1 MLSAGL
7 MLAACGGSAPAGPA
21 DLVLYNG
28 KIFTASD
35 AKPWAQAILIR
46 GDRIFRVG
54 TTAEVQSS
62 ASKGARSIDLEGRVV
77 VPGFNDAH
85 DHVSAAQPGVVV
97 PTVTDPLPEP
107 SFALVADS
115 LAAAVARTP
124 AGTRLEVLVGERVL
138 SDPKARRAALDRIA
152 PKHPVALVAW
162 TGHGRILNSLAL
174 AAEGLTDSVVD
185 PLGGRFDRDHGRLT
199 GLIEEY
205 ASYGM
210 MAPRGVSDSAVTA
223 AFRARADAAVSLGI
237 TSIQDMTTSL
247 TPEQV
252 GRLAGSL
259 DLPVRLRLIRFP
271 MTSPA
276 GRVIAPWRA
285 LMSLPNG
292 RVTISGTKYILDGT
306 PVERLATLRAPYDDR
321 PGYYGRLN
329 FPPDTLKALLAEILA
344 AHDQPIIHAVGDS
357 AIALILS
364 TMTGL
369 APDSVWRKL
378 RPRIEHGEGV
388 APDLYRRALD
398 LGIIVVQNPTHLGL
412 GPVAAA
418 RYGPARM
425 AVLQPLASLLK
436 QGIRVA
442 LASDGP
448 QNPFLNLMLAV
459 IHPDNPA
466 EKLTMEQAVR
476 AYTNGSA
483 YAEFQEGEKGRLE
496 PGLLADLAVLS
507 QDIFTVSPDKL
518 PGTHSVLTLVGGRA
532 VFDPEGRTTPRR

>member
-1 MLSAGL
+1 MTARRLAILSAGL

-46 GDRIFRVG
+46 GDRIFLVG
-54 TTAEVQSS
+54 TTAEVRSS

-85 DHVSAAQPGVVV
+85 DHVSAAQPGMVV

-124 AGTRLEVLVGERVL
+124 AGTRLEVMVGERVL
-138 SDPKARRAALDRIA
+138 SDPKARRNALDRIA

-223 AFRARADAAVSLGI
+223 AFRARADSAVSLGI

-252 GRLAGSL
+252 GRLAGRSTC
-259 DLPVRLRLIRFP
+259 R
-271 MTSPA
+271 
-276 GRVIAPWRA
+276 
-285 LMSLPNG
+285 
-292 RVTISGTKYILDGT
+292 SGSG
-306 PVERLATLRAPYDDR
+306 
-321 PGYYGRLN
+321 
-329 FPPDTLKALLAEILA
+329 
-344 AHDQPIIHAVGDS
+344 
-357 AIALILS
+357 
-364 TMTGL
+364 
-369 APDSVWRKL
+369 
-378 RPRIEHGEGV
+378 
-388 APDLYRRALD
+388 
-398 LGIIVVQNPTHLGL
+398 
-412 GPVAAA
+412 
-418 RYGPARM
+418 
-425 AVLQPLASLLK
+425 
-436 QGIRVA
+436 
-442 LASDGP
+442 
-448 QNPFLNLMLAV
+448 
-459 IHPDNPA
+459 
-466 EKLTMEQAVR
+466 
-476 AYTNGSA
+476 
-483 YAEFQEGEKGRLE
+483 
-496 PGLLADLAVLS
+496 
-507 QDIFTVSPDKL
+507 
-518 PGTHSVLTLVGGRA
+518 
-532 VFDPEGRTTPRR
+532 